1 MSEEDI
7 KILEEQWGDTDN
19 LINDLICDYKELQS
33 KIDKAIEYI
42 KENSHKIE
50 WGDIEEDNESI
61 DINDDI
67 TDTEFI
73 ESLLELLGDKE

>member
-42 KENSHKIE
+42 KENRDGTYCDSMNAEYLLKILR
-50 WGDIEEDNESI
+50 GEEI
-61 DINDDI
+61 
-67 TDTEFI
+67 
-73 ESLLELLGDKE
+73 LGDKE